1 MFYKVFVLIIIFAI
15 IHEIDSLIYSHYQT
29 SIVLYMP
36 RVCLFHRGLSLSGVD
51 VFVVLVL
58 VFVPAFV

>member
-1 MFYKVFVLIIIFAI
+1 MRYKVFVLIIIFAI

-36 RVCLFHRGLSLSGVD
+36 RVCLFHRGLYLSGE
-51 VFVVLVL
+51 
-58 VFVPAFV
+58 A